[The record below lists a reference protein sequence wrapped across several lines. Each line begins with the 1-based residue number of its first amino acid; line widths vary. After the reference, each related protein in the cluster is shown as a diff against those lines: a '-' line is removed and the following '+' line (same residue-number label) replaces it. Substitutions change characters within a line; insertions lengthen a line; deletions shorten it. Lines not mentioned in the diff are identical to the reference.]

1 MTTTAAAAV
10 NLFTPL
16 TIGRGSIQVANR
28 IFLAPLTRQRA
39 SATHVPN
46 ALMKEYYTQRATG
59 GLLFTESN
67 MILPHTS
74 AFVTE
79 PGVYTQE
86 QLLQWKDIVDA
97 VHAKGSKI
105 ICQLWHPGR
114 AAHPD
119 NNDGQQGVAP
129 SAIAIDGETHTA
141 NGKVPNVQPREL
153 GLDELPAIVQA
164 FATAAKNCIDV
175 AGFDGVEITAA
186 NGYLIDQFLR
196 DGSNKRTDNYGG
208 SLENRTRFLKD
219 VLTAVT
225 AAVGSDKVGVR
236 FSPLNSY
243 NSMIDSD
250 PAALSQAV
258 ATLSQD
264 LDLAYVHVV
273 RGDLFQVQTGD
284 IVPIFREH
292 FKKTLVVNLGYT
304 KEEATACVAQGLFD
318 AVAFG
323 MSYIANPDLPARL
336 ATNAA
341 LNPPDFSTFHTTEA
355 KGYTDYPF

>member
-1 MTTTAAAAV
+1 MTTAAAAV

-119 NNDGQQGVAP
+119 NNDGHQGVAP
-129 SAIAIDGETHTA
+129 SAIAIDGETHTT
-141 NGKVPNVQPREL
+141 NGKAPNVQPREL
-153 GLDELPAIVQA
+153 GMDELPAIVQA

-186 NGYLIDQFLR
+186 NGYLIDQFLS
-196 DGSNKRTDNYGG
+196 DGSNKRTDIYGG
-208 SLENRTRFLKD
+208 SLENRTRFVKD
-219 VLTAVT
+219 VLATVT
-225 AAVGSDKVGVR
+225 ATVGSDKVGVR

-243 NSMIDSD
+243 NSTIDSD
-250 PAALSQAV
+250 PAALSQPSRRSAR
-258 ATLSQD
+258 TWIS
-264 LDLAYVHVV
+264 H
-273 RGDLFQVQTGD
+273 

-304 KEEATACVAQGLFD
+304 KEEVTAGVAQGLFD

-323 MSYIANPDLPARL
+323 MPYIANPDLPARF

-355 KGYTDYPF
+355 KGYTDYPFLP